1 MADQPETLFAV
12 AQSLEKQGDWAGAAD
27 QYRAVLAAQSDFLEA
42 HHNLAIALRHLD
54 QTDEAL
60 LYARSAAEIAPDH
73 PTVQFSLG
81 VSLEHEKE
89 IEAAI
94 EAYKRSVDLRPNYV
108 TALNNLGRL
117 LEVTGQIPESL
128 EYLER
133 ALAMAPS
140 NQSVR
145 LNLANSYLQGGHP
158 KNSLK
163 IPETLALESPELS
176 IAHNSLGVAAHIIG
190 DQPQSILHFRDAI
203 KCEPDFA
210 EAHENLAQALLF
222 EEEYEEA
229 WAEYEWR
236 WQNDSNT

>member
-12 AQSLEKQGDWAGAAD
+12 SQSLEKQGDWAGAAD

-42 HHNLAIALRHLD
+42 HHNLTIALRHLD
-54 QTDEAL
+54 QPDEAL

-117 LEVTGQIPESL
+117 LEVTGQKPESL
-128 EYLER
+128 
-133 ALAMAPS
+133 
-140 NQSVR
+140 
-145 LNLANSYLQGGHP
+145 
-158 KNSLK
+158 
-163 IPETLALESPELS
+163 
-176 IAHNSLGVAAHIIG
+176 
-190 DQPQSILHFRDAI
+190 
-203 KCEPDFA
+203 
-210 EAHENLAQALLF
+210 
-222 EEEYEEA
+222 
-229 WAEYEWR
+229 
-236 WQNDSNT
+236 